1 MLHEVAI
8 MLYALAA
15 GFTASAIVANLY
27 RLVADKP
34 QTEFGKTVYMVVMVV
49 AGPSVLFENAAKSF
63 RAKGCPGWAFWLAT
77 AVAGYWSF
85 TLGLFVLTLTLA
97 L

>member
-1 MLHEVAI
+1 MLHEVAVI
-8 MLYALAA
+8 LYALAA

-34 QTEFGKTVYMVVMVV
+34 QTETGKTVYMVIMVV
-49 AGPSVLFENAAKSF
+49 AGPSVLFENATKAF
-63 RAKGCPGWAFWLAT
+63 RAKGCPGWAFWLAA

-85 TLGLFVLTLTLA
+85 ALGLFVLNITMA

>member
-8 MLYALAA
+8 VLYALAA
-15 GFTASAIVANLY
+15 GFTASAIVTNLY
-27 RLVADKP
+27 RLVATKP
-34 QTEFGKTVYMVVMVV
+34 QTETGKTVYMVIMVV
-49 AGPSVLFENAAKSF
+49 AGPSVLLENAAKSF
-63 RAKGCPGWAFWLAT
+63 RAKGCPVWAFWLAT

-85 TLGLFVLTLTLA
+85 ALGLFVLNIGLA

>member
-1 MLHEVAI
+1 MLHEVTVI
-8 MLYALAA
+8 LFALAA

-34 QTEFGKTVYMVVMVV
+34 QSNMGKTVYMAVMVV

-63 RAKGCPGWAFWLAT
+63 RAKGCSGWAFWLAA

-85 TLGLFVLTLTLA
+85 AIGLFVLNITLA

>member
-1 MLHEVAI
+1 MLHEVAVI
-8 MLYALAA
+8 LYALAA

-34 QTEFGKTVYMVVMVV
+34 QTETGKTVYMVIMVV
-49 AGPSVLFENAAKSF
+49 AGPSVLFENAAKKF
-63 RAKGCPGWAFWLAT
+63 RAKGCSGWAFWLAT

-85 TLGLFVLTLTLA
+85 ALGLFVLNITMA